1 MRLAPS
7 GHAVIPPQLLFD
19 LAAGRWHDLD
29 VAVIL
34 TVALMFST
42 RWIDPRAVRYVT
54 WTDDGATLLVA
65 RGTPNLGRGSRAF
78 QAFHRPRIERDLARS
93 QAQGQYDRC
102 HFVAT
107 VDSSLALETTKPCF

>member
-42 RWIDPRAVRYVT
+42 RWIDPRAVR
-54 WTDDGATLLVA
+54 LRHL
-65 RGTPNLGRGSRAF
+65 
-78 QAFHRPRIERDLARS
+78 
-93 QAQGQYDRC
+93 DR
-102 HFVAT
+102 
-107 VDSSLALETTKPCF
+107 